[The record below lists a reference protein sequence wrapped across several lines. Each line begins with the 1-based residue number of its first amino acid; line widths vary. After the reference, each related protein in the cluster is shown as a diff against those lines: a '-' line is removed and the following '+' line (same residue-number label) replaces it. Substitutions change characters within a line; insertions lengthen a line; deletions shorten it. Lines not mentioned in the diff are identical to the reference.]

1 MNSYWPA
8 CGHTKANYECFPR
21 PLTAVVA
28 LPALSVAAAGG
39 NVGSILKRE
48 GGQAQRRSS
57 QEHVMNVTLATNERV
72 TSTMNGI

>member
-1 MNSYWPA
+1 
-8 CGHTKANYECFPR
+8 
-21 PLTAVVA
+21 VA

-48 GGQAQRRSS
+48 GGQAQRRLS

-72 TSTMNGI
+72 TSTVNSI